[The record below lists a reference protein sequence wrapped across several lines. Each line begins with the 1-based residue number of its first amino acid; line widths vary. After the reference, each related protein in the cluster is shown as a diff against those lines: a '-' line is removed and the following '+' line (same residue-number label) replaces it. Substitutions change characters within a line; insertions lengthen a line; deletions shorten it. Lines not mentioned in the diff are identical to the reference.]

1 MAKAF
6 FHLFHLQ
13 KQTSPMINDN
23 TTVADNPTGLEEL
36 FTKLK
41 DYAETRVDLVKLIA
55 INKVSGFM
63 STVIS
68 MIILLGI
75 LFTVILCISIG
86 LAILIGQLLG
96 ATYYGFFI
104 VAGLYLIVGLVLYT
118 KRGSILKSPVSDR
131 LIKEMMD

>member
-1 MAKAF
+1 
-6 FHLFHLQ
+6 
-13 KQTSPMINDN
+13 MINVN
-23 TTVADNPTGLEEL
+23 TTVEDGPTGLEEL

-68 MIILLGI
+68 MIILLMI
-75 LFTVILCISIG
+75 LFTTILCISIG
-86 LAILIGQLLG
+86 LAVWIGQLLG

-104 VAGLYLIVGLVLYT
+104 VAGLYLIVGLVLYVN
-118 KRGSILKSPVSDR
+118 RGNILKEPVSNR

>member
-1 MAKAF
+1 
-6 FHLFHLQ
+6 
-13 KQTSPMINDN
+13 MINDN
-23 TTVADNPTGLEEL
+23 TTVDDNPTGLEEL

-41 DYAETRVDLVKLIA
+41 DYAETRIDLVKLIA

-75 LFTVILCISIG
+75 LFTIILCISIG

-104 VAGLYLIVGLVLYT
+104 MAGLYLIIGLVLYAN
-118 KRGSILKSPVSDR
+118 RGNSLKDPVSNR

>member
-1 MAKAF
+1 
-6 FHLFHLQ
+6 
-13 KQTSPMINDN
+13 MIDDN
-23 TTVADNPTGLEEL
+23 TTVEDNPTGLEEL

-55 INKVSGFM
+55 INKVSGFL

-68 MIILLGI
+68 MIILLMI
-75 LFTVILCISIG
+75 FFTTILCISLG
-86 LAILIGQLLG
+86 LAIWIGQLLG

-104 VAGLYLIVGLVLYT
+104 IAGLYLIIGLVLYAN
-118 KRGSILKSPVSDR
+118 RGNILKSPVSNR

>member
-1 MAKAF
+1 M
-6 FHLFHLQ
+6 
-13 KQTSPMINDN
+13 TNDN
-23 TTVADNPTGLEEL
+23 VIVEDKPTGLEDL

-41 DYAETRVDLVKLIA
+41 DYAETKIDLVKLMG
-55 INKVSGFM
+55 INRVSGFM

-68 MIILLGI
+68 MIILLMI
-75 LFTVILCISIG
+75 LFTTILCISIG

-104 VAGLYLIVGLVLYT
+104 IAGLYLLIGLVLYAR
-118 KRGSILKSPVSDR
+118 RGSILKEPVSNR